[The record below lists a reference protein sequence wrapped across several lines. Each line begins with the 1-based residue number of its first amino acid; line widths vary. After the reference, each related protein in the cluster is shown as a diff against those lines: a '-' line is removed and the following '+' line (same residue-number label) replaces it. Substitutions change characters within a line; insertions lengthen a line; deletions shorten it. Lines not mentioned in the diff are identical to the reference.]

1 MEEMAWLDEK
11 ELDSL
16 AVLTGRKSAQKW
28 RGMGKRMAAGGA
40 AVTIANTGL
49 VNSGK
54 SSLFNALLDSFEQE
68 RFPVG
73 AVRTTMQG
81 DRENLCQG
89 VDIVDTPGID
99 ASDDDDDAAYSA
111 LMEADLIV
119 AVHNIKT
126 GMLNKSEY
134 EWLKKLAGG
143 MKGQE
148 IGKRVV
154 FVCTWIDE
162 RERQDGYQDAVK
174 ETKSQVFEALGEE
187 VPFWEVS
194 AKRYFTAHKKGKESL
209 ARASKIP
216 QFKEFLLE
224 KAVSAHGTAAQQ
236 RQQAF
241 QQLCSETIG
250 QLNSQKQ
257 RLQGYINR
265 TEKNLQYKY
274 APAVRSWESIL
285 ENFKSMREDINR
297 KLNEFKEC
305 DQGEYDKLKSRL
317 NQM

>member
-1 MEEMAWLDEK
+1 MEEMAFLDEK

-126 GMLNKSEY
+126 VMRSE
-134 EWLKKLAGG
+134 EHTSEL
-143 MKGQE
+143 Q
-148 IGKRVV
+148 
-154 FVCTWIDE
+154 
-162 RERQDGYQDAVK
+162 
-174 ETKSQVFEALGEE
+174 SQ
-187 VPFWEVS
+187 
-194 AKRYFTAHKKGKESL
+194 
-209 ARASKIP
+209 
-216 QFKEFLLE
+216 
-224 KAVSAHGTAAQQ
+224 
-236 RQQAF
+236 
-241 QQLCSETIG
+241 C
-250 QLNSQKQ
+250 
-257 RLQGYINR
+257 
-265 TEKNLQYKY
+265 KN
-274 APAVRSWESIL
+274 
-285 ENFKSMREDINR
+285 
-297 KLNEFKEC
+297 
-305 DQGEYDKLKSRL
+305 
-317 NQM
+317 

>member
-1 MEEMAWLDEK
+1 MEEMAFLDEK

-81 DRENLCQG
+81 
-89 VDIVDTPGID
+89 
-99 ASDDDDDAAYSA
+99 
-111 LMEADLIV
+111 DLIV

-250 QLNSQKQ
+250 QKQ